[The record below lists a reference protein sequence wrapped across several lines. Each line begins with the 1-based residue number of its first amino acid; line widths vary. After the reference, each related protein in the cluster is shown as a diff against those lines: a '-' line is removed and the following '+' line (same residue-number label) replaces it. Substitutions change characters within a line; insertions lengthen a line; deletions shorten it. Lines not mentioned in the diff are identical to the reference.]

1 MKNGKR
7 TEISEWYRGKR
18 LLVTGGAGYL
28 ATNLIW
34 LLKEVDCHIV
44 RLDRPQAYFVDIRGR
59 ARIDDA
65 MEDISTI
72 LDWSSFIGGRDV
84 VFHFA
89 AQTSVTVANA
99 DPEQDFRI
107 NVVPILRLLESCRK
121 VGGGITV
128 LLSGTVTEV
137 GIPKR
142 LPINETHRDE
152 PLTIYDAHKLMAE
165 IYLKHYAC
173 LGTVGGAVLRLANVY
188 GPGPRSSNADRGV
201 LNMMIRKA
209 LANETLTVYG
219 NGEWIRDY
227 IHVEDV
233 ARAFLLA
240 ALHIDKLNAGHFVIG
255 CGTGHTLREAFSLV
269 ADRVAL
275 RTGVH
280 VRVDSV
286 EPTRPLSIIE
296 LRNFIGDSS
305 AFSEATGWMP
315 YYNLQDGLDQT
326 IDYFVDK

>member
-165 IYLKHYAC
+165 TYLKHYAC

-240 ALHIDKLNAGHFVIG
+240 ALHIDKLNARHFVIG

>member
-1 MKNGKR
+1 
-7 TEISEWYRGKR
+7 
-18 LLVTGGAGYL
+18 
-28 ATNLIW
+28 
-34 LLKEVDCHIV
+34 
-44 RLDRPQAYFVDIRGR
+44 
-59 ARIDDA
+59 
-65 MEDISTI
+65 
-72 LDWSSFIGGRDV
+72 
-84 VFHFA
+84 
-89 AQTSVTVANA
+89 
-99 DPEQDFRI
+99 
-107 NVVPILRLLESCRK
+107 
-121 VGGGITV
+121 VGGGVTV
-128 LLSGTVTEV
+128 LLSGTVTEM

-152 PLTIYDAHKLMAE
+152 PLTIYDVHKLMAE
-165 IYLKHYAC
+165 TYLKHYAC
-173 LGTVGGAVLRLANVY
+173 LGTVRGAVLRLANVY

-201 LNMMIRKA
+201 LNMMIRRA

-219 NGEWIRDY
+219 NGEWVRDY

-240 ALHIDKLNAGHFVIG
+240 ALHIDKLNARHFVIG